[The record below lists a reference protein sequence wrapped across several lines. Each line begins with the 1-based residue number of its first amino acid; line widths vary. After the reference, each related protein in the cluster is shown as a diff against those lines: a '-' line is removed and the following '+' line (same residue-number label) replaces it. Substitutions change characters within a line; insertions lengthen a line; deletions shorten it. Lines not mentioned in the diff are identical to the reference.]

1 MVPVPK
7 TNIIVDASVVAKW
20 FLADEE
26 DASFALEIKQDFLL
40 QKISI
45 SAPLFIFYE
54 VNNLLKS
61 AARSVRID
69 ERGAREAYEGFLD
82 LNFLVYSSKN
92 LLKATLAVALDY
104 NISSY
109 DASYVALSEYLEVPL
124 FTTDKKLLEKVE
136 SRFVR
141 DLTSYPLS

>member
-1 MVPVPK
+1 MVSAPK

-26 DASFALEIKQDFLL
+26 DASLALEIKQDFLQ

-45 SAPLFIFYE
+45 SAPLFILYE
-54 VNNLLKS
+54 VNNLLNS

-69 ERGAREAYEGFLD
+69 ERVAKEAYEGFLD

-92 LLKATLAVALDY
+92 LLKATLAVALGY

-124 FTTDKKLLEKVE
+124 FTADKKLLERIE

-141 DLTSYPLS
+141 DLTDYSLS